1 MKERG
6 RGLAALLLS
15 ALFLIVVL
23 VVLPVLG
30 GRPAAAEERFVG
42 ASFMNAGTIPSHP
55 WPFSGADAM
64 PSIG

>member
-55 WPFSGADAM
+55 
-64 PSIG
+64 